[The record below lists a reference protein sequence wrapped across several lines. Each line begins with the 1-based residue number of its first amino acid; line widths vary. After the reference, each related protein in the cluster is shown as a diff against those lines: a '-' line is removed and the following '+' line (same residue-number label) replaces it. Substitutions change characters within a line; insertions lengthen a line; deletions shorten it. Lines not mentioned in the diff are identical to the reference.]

1 MSTEPLTTRRTTGE
15 RLFKLLVIFPIWQPR
30 SSEVTLQEWRDKA
43 VPDIPLYYWSRR
55 VGGSTTGVI
64 LRSGAGLLRR
74 MISGE
79 EWILVV
85 SPELDAF
92 FSPTKPYWGAA
103 ATIGDCFDAEIVDDG
118 VCSVTEFVL
127 EDVKYYYWLARFG
140 GNAAGHV
147 IRGCAPP
154 ATAGDILNS
163 RAIFSSLLGGPWVAV
178 AQNVD
183 DDLTWTCPTNPAP
196 EGFMDR
202 LREVVER
209 G

>member
-1 MSTEPLTTRRTTGE
+1 MAHCLT
-15 RLFKLLVIFPIWQPR
+15 LVFSGVAITIR
-30 SSEVTLQEWRDKA
+30 EGKRGT
-43 VPDIPLYYWSRR
+43 
-55 VGGSTTGVI
+55 STTSPLRNNCHRDTAVKPLITVI
-64 LRSGAGLLRR
+64 Q
-74 MISGE
+74 
-79 EWILVV
+79 VH
-85 SPELDAF
+85 
-92 FSPTKPYWGAA
+92 
-103 ATIGDCFDAEIVDDG
+103 

-154 ATAGDILNS
+154 STTGDILNS

-196 EGFMDR
+196 EGFMER
-202 LREVVER
+202 LREVAER

>member
-1 MSTEPLTTRRTTGE
+1 MRNGGHRVKTRTLSDGA
-15 RLFKLLVIFPIWQPR
+15 
-30 SSEVTLQEWRDKA
+30 EVMETIYFVAEALNETHQDQLSK
-43 VPDIPLYYWSRR
+43 I
-55 VGGSTTGVI
+55 
-64 LRSGAGLLRR
+64 
-74 MISGE
+74 
-79 EWILVV
+79 V

-92 FSPTKPYWGAA
+92 FSPRKLYWGTA
-103 ATIGDCFDAEIVDDG
+103 ATIADCFDAEIVDDG

-183 DDLTWTCPTNPAP
+183 DDLTWTCPINPAP
-196 EGFMDR
+196 EGFMER
-202 LREVVER
+202 FREVAER

>member
-1 MSTEPLTTRRTTGE
+1 MSWVASMAHVGLLEFDFRT
-15 RLFKLLVIFPIWQPR
+15 
-30 SSEVTLQEWRDKA
+30 
-43 VPDIPLYYWSRR
+43 
-55 VGGSTTGVI
+55 GGSTTGVI

-85 SPELDAF
+85 LD
-92 FSPTKPYWGAA
+92 
-103 ATIGDCFDAEIVDDG
+103 D
-118 VCSVTEFVL
+118 
-127 EDVKYYYWLARFG
+127 
-140 GNAAGHV
+140 AAGHV

-183 DDLTWTCPTNPAP
+183 DDLTWTCPTSPAP
-196 EGFMDR
+196 DGFMDR
-202 LREVVER
+202 FRAVFER
-209 G
+209 D